1 MVTGDQQYPAL
12 ATAYLSDILNDSSQ
26 MLRLECTSLEET
38 KAALR
43 VEMAE
48 LKVGIEEMLHNMNY
62 EPLFRRSR
70 TVDQSI
76 KKGSPDKS
84 MSKSYTSLE
93 SKSFSDVIEM
103 NFCVI
108 TNGTTLEFILNDEY
122 LRANFAFMLTYCSN
136 MVAYQVSPLQK
147 AALVC
152 LMKLNLL
159 DFPKIL
165 AIGDGYNDIMMMQ
178 AADVSIEL
186 TEEDN
191 PCLHAADLRVSKWS
205 LIHRLIFVK

>member
-12 ATAYLSDILNDSSQ
+12 ATAYLSDILNETSQ
-26 MLRLECTSLEET
+26 ILRLECTTLEET

-48 LKVGIEEMLHNMNY
+48 LKNGIEEMLHNLKY
-62 EPLFRRSR
+62 EPLLRRTR
-70 TVDQSI
+70 TLEQCI
-76 KKGSPDKS
+76 KKGSPEKS

-93 SKSFSDVIEM
+93 AKSFSDVSEM
-103 NFCVI
+103 NYCVI
-108 TNGTTLEFILNDEY
+108 TNGVTLDLILNDEY

-136 MVAYQVSPLQK
+136 LVAYQVSPLQK

-152 LMKLNLL
+152 LMKLNLV
-159 DFPKIL
+159 DFPRIL
-165 AIGDGYNDIMMMQ
+165 AIGDGYNDVMMMQ

-186 TEEDN
+186 TEEQY

-205 LIHRLIFVK
+205 VIHRLIFVK